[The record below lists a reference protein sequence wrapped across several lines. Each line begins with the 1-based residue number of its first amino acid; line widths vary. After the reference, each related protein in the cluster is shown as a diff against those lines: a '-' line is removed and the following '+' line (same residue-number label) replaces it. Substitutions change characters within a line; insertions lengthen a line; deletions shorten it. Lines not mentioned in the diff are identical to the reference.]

1 MAKKSDASAESAGT
15 RYLRVGELAK
25 AVGKTVRALH
35 LYEELGLVQPT
46 ARTEGGFR
54 QYGPEAV
61 ARISWITKLQA
72 IGFTL
77 SEIQGFVQEFEDSSS
92 GREAT
97 SRARQVFAAKLHE
110 TRDQIHRLEA
120 IENDL
125 KEALEYLDG
134 CCDCSPSV
142 APVECRQCDFSGHER
157 DSVPSLFAGLSRSAS
172 DGYSV
177 SAARLGKAQEG
188 KS

>member
-1 MAKKSDASAESAGT
+1 MAKKTDASKDSTAE
-15 RYLRVGELAK
+15 RFLRVGALAR

-46 ARTEGGFR
+46 TRTEGGFR
-54 QYGPEAV
+54 LYGPEAV

-97 SRARQVFAAKLHE
+97 SRARQVFATKLHE
-110 TRDQIHRLEA
+110 TRDQIHRLEG

-125 KEALEYLDG
+125 EEALEYLDG
-134 CCDCSPSV
+134 CCDCSPTV
-142 APVECRQCDFSGHER
+142 APVECRRCDFSGHER
-157 DSVPSLFAGLSRSAS
+157 DSVPALFAGLSRPAS
-172 DGYSV
+172 EGYCE
-177 SAARLGKAQEG
+177 SAARLDKAQEG